1 MVSNDLRESILKV
14 ETLLIN
20 SIILITNLDMYL
32 S

>member
-20 SIILITNLDMYL
+20 SIILITNLDMY
-32 S
+32 SS